1 MKYFCV
7 DRQSVLSD
15 GLFATK
21 KQSLPMQ
28 ALFCVSTRCQKT
40 HLYSKWNRE
49 FSDSAGAEINRGNI
63 VLPLRDDPGAKC
75 FVVYFF
81 SWLIG

>member
-21 KQSLPMQ
+21 KTEPANASSVLYINP
-28 ALFCVSTRCQKT
+28 VSK
-40 HLYSKWNRE
+40 N
-49 FSDSAGAEINRGNI
+49 
-63 VLPLRDDPGAKC
+63 P
-75 FVVYFF
+75 FVQQME
-81 SWLIG
+81 